1 MKPLFWLSFRHNGQ
15 FLGAVIIEARELLE
29 ARMLAAIDGLDQCA
43 EFAEGYELNGQQA
56 AMISDQSRG
65 RMLAPAEVSR
75 LITWIESE
83 SARTNMPSNQQ
94 HLQSID
100 RLAIA
105 SSMFDESSHFLPDTA
120 GALRTGE
127 DEHSIRNRQPR
138 FFRSVTSDH
147 SSQN

>member
-43 EFAEGYELNGQQA
+43 EFAQGYELSPRQA
-56 AMISDQSRG
+56 AMVSDHSRG

-75 LITWIESE
+75 LIAWIESE
-83 SARTNMPSNQQ
+83 AARTNMPSHQQ

-100 RLAIA
+100 RLAVA
-105 SSMFDESSHFLPDTA
+105 SSMFDQSSHFLPDTA
-120 GALRTGE
+120 GAVRTAE
-127 DEHSIRNRQPR
+127 YEHPLPSRQPR
-138 FFRSVTSDH
+138 FFRSSDH
-147 SSQN
+147 DSQV